1 MSDWQAGLLVLAVVP
16 VLWGLMYLG
25 WRRRARRQSGLPAP
39 LEAPPGGG
47 VGTPLVP
54 PVAGTYV
61 STVSAGD
68 WLDRVV
74 AHGLGVRS
82 AMRLHAGTA
91 GLWFVRTGV
100 RDVFVP
106 AEDVVAVR
114 RERGIAGK
122 YTLEEGVVV
131 VRWRLGEVEL
141 DTGFRPTVW
150 SEAHGLVSA
159 LQVLVPAE
167 EQA

>member
-1 MSDWQAGLLVLAVVP
+1 MTDWQAGLLVLAVVP
-16 VLWGLMYLG
+16 LLWGLMYLG
-25 WRRRARRQSGLPAP
+25 WRRRAGRQAGLPAP
-39 LEAPPGGG
+39 LEAPPDGD
-47 VGTPLVP
+47 VGALVVA

-61 STVSAGD
+61 STVSAGN

-74 AHGLGVRS
+74 AHGLGTRS
-82 AMRLHAGTA
+82 AMELRAGTA

-100 RDVFVP
+100 RCLFVP
-106 AEDVVAVR
+106 ARDVVAVR

-141 DTGFRPTVW
+141 DTGFRPKLW
-150 SEAHGLVSA
+150 SQAHGLVTA
-159 LQVLVPAE
+159 LQVLVPAGE
-167 EQA
+167 PR

>member
-16 VLWGLMYLG
+16 LLWGLMYLG
-25 WRRRARRQSGLPAP
+25 WRGRARRQAGLPAP
-39 LEAPPGGG
+39 LEAPPDGD
-47 VGTPLVP
+47 VGALVVP
-54 PVAGTYV
+54 PAAGTYV
-61 STVSAGD
+61 STVGAGS

-74 AHGLGVRS
+74 VHGLGTRS
-82 AMRLHAGTA
+82 AMELRAGAA

-106 AEDVVAVR
+106 AGDVVAVR

-122 YTLEEGVVV
+122 YTIEEGVVV

-141 DTGFRPTVW
+141 DTGFRPTLW
-150 SEAHGLVSA
+150 SEAHGLVNA
-159 LQVLVPAE
+159 LQALVPA
-167 EQA
+167 QGQR